1 MSQLPPSSSRPHRI
15 LLVEDNAEDET
26 LALRALNRAGA
37 PLAVTVARDGLEA
50 SDKLRSATYDLML
63 LDLNLPHVHGLEV
76 LRNLRSDTQIAQ
88 PPVVVLSTSNEES
101 DVRSSYDAG
110 ANSFVRKPIDARQY
124 NEAILQIVRYWLVLN
139 ERRP

>member
-1 MSQLPPSSSRPHRI
+1 VTHPPSSSKTHRV

-37 PLAVTVARDGLEA
+37 TLAVTVARDGLEA
-50 SDKLRSATYDLML
+50 NEKLRSATFDLVL
-63 LDLNLPHVHGLEV
+63 LDLNLPHLHGLEV
-76 LRNLRSDTQIAQ
+76 LRNLRSDPQTAEL
-88 PPVVVLSTSNEES
+88 PVVVLTTSNEES
-101 DVRSSYDAG
+101 DVRTSYQAG